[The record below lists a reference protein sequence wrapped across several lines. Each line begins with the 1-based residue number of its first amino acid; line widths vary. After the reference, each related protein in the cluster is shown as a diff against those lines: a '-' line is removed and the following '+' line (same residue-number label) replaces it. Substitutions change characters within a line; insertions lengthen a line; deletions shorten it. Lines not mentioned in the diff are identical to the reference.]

1 VKGVNW
7 KKPATLLLTV
17 VITAY
22 LLHKVYS
29 EASEVHISPSTL
41 TSSSFIGAVFAGLVA
56 YLLYTSLWHVY
67 IHHASGVSFRRTL
80 LATLSGTYLGFSLNT
95 AVGVLV
101 KVRLLGT
108 DYWYTMG
115 VGLLAIA
122 TEFLS
127 GLILVALIGKNAIA
141 LALAGALL
149 TAIVFDRVAYYFLYP
164 IFRVINR
171 LQTLEEMY
179 HGWHRARGDIKTVLL
194 AVSTGILLALA
205 SSTAL
210 YLTARTFGI
219 TGSYLRFLEAVL
231 YSNFLGGL
239 LGTPGGI
246 GANELGVTLAIGDS
260 PTAIV
265 VAFLYKF
272 ITQYAYA
279 IAGAF
284 AFYRLVSKEVKAN

>member
-1 VKGVNW
+1 MNW
-7 KKPATLLLTV
+7 RKPATLLLTV
-17 VITAY
+17 AITAY

-29 EASEVHISPSTL
+29 EASRVNLSASSLLSPYFL
-41 TSSSFIGAVFAGLVA
+41 TAVLTGFVA
-56 YLLYTSLWHVY
+56 YLLYTALWYVY
-67 IHHASGVSFRRTL
+67 VHHASGVSFRRTL
-80 LATLSGTYLGFSLNT
+80 LATLSGTYLGFSLNS

-122 TEFLS
+122 TEFLA
-127 GLILVALIGKNAIA
+127 GLLLIAFIGKNPIA
-141 LALAGALL
+141 LTIAGALL
-149 TAIVFDRVAYYFLYP
+149 VAIIFDRVAYYFLYP
-164 IFRVINR
+164 LFWAIKK
-171 LQTLEEMY
+171 LQTLEKMY
-179 HGWHRARGDIKTVLL
+179 SGWHRARGELKTVLL
-194 AVSTGILLALA
+194 AIAVGMLLAVA
-205 SSTAL
+205 NSTAL
-210 YLTARTFGI
+210 YLTARTFGVGENYI
-219 TGSYLRFLEAVL
+219 KFLEAVL

-279 IAGAF
+279 IVGAV
-284 AFYRLVSKEVKAN
+284 AFYRLVAGEVKAN

>member
-1 VKGVNW
+1 MNW
-7 KKPATLLLTV
+7 RKPATLLLTV
-17 VITAY
+17 AITAY
-22 LLHKVYS
+22 LLHKVYA
-29 EASEVHISPSTL
+29 EASKVNLSASSLLSPYFL
-41 TSSSFIGAVFAGLVA
+41 TAVLTGFVA
-56 YLLYTSLWHVY
+56 YLLYTALWYVY
-67 IHHASGVSFRRTL
+67 VHHASGVSFRRTL
-80 LATLSGTYLGFSLNT
+80 LATLSGTYLGFSLNS

-122 TEFLS
+122 TEFLA
-127 GLILVALIGKNAIA
+127 GLLLIAFIGKNPIA
-141 LALAGALL
+141 LTIAGALL
-149 TAIVFDRVAYYFLYP
+149 VAIIFDRVAYYFLYP
-164 IFRVINR
+164 LFWAIKK
-171 LQTLEEMY
+171 LQTLEKMY
-179 HGWHRARGDIKTVLL
+179 SGWHRARGELKTVLL
-194 AVSTGILLALA
+194 AIAVGMLLAVA
-205 SSTAL
+205 NSTAL
-210 YLTARTFGI
+210 YLTARTFGVGENYI
-219 TGSYLRFLEAVL
+219 KFLEAVL

-279 IAGAF
+279 IVGAV
-284 AFYRLVSKEVKAN
+284 AFYRLVAGEVKAN

>member
-1 VKGVNW
+1 MKGVNW
-7 KKPATLLLTV
+7 RKPATLLLTV
-17 VITAY
+17 AITAY
-22 LLHKVYS
+22 LLHKVYA
-29 EASEVHISPSTL
+29 EASKVNLSASSLLSPYFL
-41 TSSSFIGAVFAGLVA
+41 TAVLTGFVA
-56 YLLYTSLWHVY
+56 YLLYTALWYVY
-67 IHHASGVSFRRTL
+67 VHHASGVSFRRTL
-80 LATLSGTYLGFSLNT
+80 LATLSGTYLGFSLNS

-122 TEFLS
+122 TEFLA
-127 GLILVALIGKNAIA
+127 GLLLIAFIGKNPIA
-141 LALAGALL
+141 LTIAGALL
-149 TAIVFDRVAYYFLYP
+149 VAIIFDRVAYYFLYP
-164 IFRVINR
+164 LFWAIKK
-171 LQTLEEMY
+171 LQTLEKMY
-179 HGWHRARGDIKTVLL
+179 SGWHRARGELKTVLL
-194 AVSTGILLALA
+194 AIAVGMLLAVA
-205 SSTAL
+205 NSTAL
-210 YLTARTFGI
+210 YLTARTFGVGENYI
-219 TGSYLRFLEAVL
+219 KFLEAVL

-279 IAGAF
+279 IVGAV
-284 AFYRLVSKEVKAN
+284 AFYRLVAGEVKAN

>member
-1 VKGVNW
+1 MKGVNW
-7 KKPATLLLTV
+7 RKPATLLLTV
-17 VITAY
+17 AITAY

-29 EASEVHISPSTL
+29 EASRVNLSASSLLSPYFL
-41 TSSSFIGAVFAGLVA
+41 TAVLTGFVA
-56 YLLYTSLWHVY
+56 YLLYTALWYVY
-67 IHHASGVSFRRTL
+67 VHHASGVSFRRTL
-80 LATLSGTYLGFSLNT
+80 LATLSGTYLGFSLNS

-122 TEFLS
+122 TEFLA
-127 GLILVALIGKNAIA
+127 GLLLIAFIGKNPIA
-141 LALAGALL
+141 LTIAGALL
-149 TAIVFDRVAYYFLYP
+149 VAIIFDRVAYYFLYP
-164 IFRVINR
+164 LFWAIKK
-171 LQTLEEMY
+171 LQTLEKMY
-179 HGWHRARGDIKTVLL
+179 SGWHRARGELKTVLL
-194 AVSTGILLALA
+194 AIAVGMLLAVA
-205 SSTAL
+205 NSTAL
-210 YLTARTFGI
+210 YLTARTFGVGENYI
-219 TGSYLRFLEAVL
+219 KFLEAVL

-279 IAGAF
+279 IVGAV
-284 AFYRLVSKEVKAN
+284 AFYRLVAGEVKAN